1 MRVVVELPRDNF
13 IVETRQ
19 HQQQENEIGSLYF
32 TIFFCPSRHYLNDRN
47 NKDNNSKHRFLTV
60 VLFPLLHG
68 LEEQIP
74 SIFILKLPLG
84 MIHKV
89 RHVY

>member
-13 IVETRQ
+13 IVETRH

-47 NKDNNSKHRFLTV
+47 NKDNNSKHRFFDCRFVSFT
-60 VLFPLLHG
+60 PLPRGADTFNLHF
-68 LEEQIP
+68 EA
-74 SIFILKLPLG
+74 PL
-84 MIHKV
+84 
-89 RHVY
+89 RDDP